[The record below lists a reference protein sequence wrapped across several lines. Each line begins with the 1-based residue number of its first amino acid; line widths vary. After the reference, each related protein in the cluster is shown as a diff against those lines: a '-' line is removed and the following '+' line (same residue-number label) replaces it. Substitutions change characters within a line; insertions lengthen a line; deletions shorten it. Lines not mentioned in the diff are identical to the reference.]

1 VKKLNVILS
10 GVLVATS
17 LSFLS
22 VAPAQAGE
30 CSAEDPCGTW
40 AVVSD
45 SGVVT
50 NIIVCQSSV
59 CGSGNFAGMRVVLQV
74 PANPTT
80 YTSQG
85 GYYNPDPE
93 RAVTYSEQT
102 NSFSMGSS
110 NFPAPVTRTNTVDSV
125 TLSATINS
133 NTSTFGPDKFI
144 DGKMEFTP
152 EVDST
157 TGATIY
163 AAKFNGE
170 SLTVESL
177 SYASP
182 QTVEQIKNSLTEE
195 LVLLRANLNKL
206 ITLLKNWVKN

>member
-1 VKKLNVILS
+1 MNKLNVILS
-10 GVLVATS
+10 SVLLAAS

-22 VAPAQAGE
+22 IAPAQAGE
-30 CSAEDPCGTW
+30 CSADDPCGTW

-45 SGVVT
+45 NGMVT
-50 NIIVCQSSV
+50 NIIVCQPSV
-59 CGSGNFAGMRVVLQV
+59 CGAGNFAGMRVVLQV

-80 YTSQG
+80 HTSQG

-102 NSFSMGSS
+102 NSFTMGSS

-133 NTSTFGPDKFI
+133 NTSTFGPDTFI
-144 DGKMEFTP
+144 NGKMEFTP
-152 EVDST
+152 VVDST

-182 QTVEQIKNSLTEE
+182 QTVEQIKSSLTEE
-195 LVLLRANLNKL
+195 LVLLRANLNEL
-206 ITLLKNWVKN
+206 INLLKNWVKN